1 MQVQQPTSGGYG
13 GDSNGSPVIVNHCH
27 TTPSYRSWTVVNGG
41 SNTGTGP
48 TGPIEVLDGY
58 CLDVTDGVDAS
69 KLDLFPFTCYLA
81 HI

>member
-1 MQVQQPTSGGYG
+1 MQVQQPTYG
-13 GDSNGSPVIVNHCH
+13 GNSTNGSPVIIEHCH

-48 TGPIEVLDGY
+48 VGPIEVLDGY

-69 KLDLFPFTCYLA
+69 KLNPPPFVWCLI